1 MTTEIDS
8 SSEPFVSP
16 KSFGA
21 ALREARE
28 QAGFSIERAAMSTR
42 ISASFIDALETQSF
56 KVLPGEIFGRGFV
69 RNLCRAYGCDAK
81 ALVAAFDQAVA
92 TQGIETAQENQRE
105 NKPKPI
111 RYSDPKRASFDTN
124 DLQRSAS
131 KVWAFSRPVLIAVP
145 VILGLL
151 WISQTVY
158 QSWKSSDNSRP
169 IEDTAAVSPAGTTTP
184 TPEVT
189 PAPDATVAGGVGA
202 PTATPGDPAATAPVV
217 AAAEAPPAVIRGTGI
232 ESLDIVVKQPVSL
245 RVGRDKDKQVIEVF
259 QPNSYR
265 FQFDE
270 QLRLLVDDMSAVEIR
285 FKGQLITNKNIKGEK
300 RYMTFAVSESTLAK
314 KSEKPKL

>member
-1 MTTEIDS
+1 MTTEIDN

-42 ISASFIDALETQSF
+42 ISAAFIDALETQSF
-56 KVLPGEIFGRGFV
+56 KVLPGEVFGRGFV

-81 ALVAAFDQAVA
+81 ALVVAFDQAVA
-92 TQGIETAQENQRE
+92 LQNAETTQENQRD

-111 RYSDPKRASFDTN
+111 RYSDSKRSSFDSN
-124 DLQRSAS
+124 NIQRNAS
-131 KVWAFSRPVLIAVP
+131 KVWSFSRPVLIAVP

-158 QSWKSSDNSRP
+158 QSWKSSDRSVQLEESSAVVAKP
-169 IEDTAAVSPAGTTTP
+169 VAAL
-184 TPEVT
+184 
-189 PAPDATVAGGVGA
+189 
-202 PTATPGDPAATAPVV
+202 PAAPAQADAPALATQPPVPAEIPPV
-217 AAAEAPPAVIRGTGI
+217 AVAKDAGAVIVRGTGI
-232 ESLDIVVKQPVSL
+232 ESLDIVVKEPVTL
-245 RVGRDKDKQVIEVF
+245 RIGRDKDKQVNEVL

-265 FQFDE
+265 IQFDE
-270 QLRLLVDDMSAVEIR
+270 QLRLLVNDMSLVEIK
-285 FKGQLITNKNIKGEK
+285 FKGQVIPNKGIKGEK

-314 KSEKPKL
+314 KSDKAKL